1 MHKESTKIMNARTT
15 TFADVLRPTGK
26 RATQAYDLTIV
37 IGGSLIVALAAQI
50 AFRLPFSPVP
60 ITGQTFGVLLIGTL
74 LGRRRGVMSLLT
86 YLVEGLIGLPVF
98 AGGSSGLA
106 YMLGPTGGYLF
117 GFIAAAFLT
126 GWLAERRWDRH
137 VSTAVLS
144 MLIGNAA
151 IYTTGLGWLSI
162 YVPNQSVTSFG
173 AAPFLIGDIT
183 KIALAA
189 TLLPAGWKL
198 LNLARADSS

>member
-1 MHKESTKIMNARTT
+1 MNARTRT
-15 TFADVLRPTGK
+15 YADVLRPTRK
-26 RATQAYDLTIV
+26 WAAQAYDLTAV

-50 AFRLPFSPVP
+50 TIRLPFSPVP
-60 ITGQTFGVLLIGTL
+60 ITGQTFGVLLVGTL
-74 LGRRRGVMSLLT
+74 LGSRRGAMSLLT
-86 YLVEGLIGLPVF
+86 YLIEGLIGLPIF

-144 MLIGNAA
+144 MLVGNAV
-151 IYTTGLGWLSI
+151 IYATGLGWLSI
-162 YVPNQSVTSFG
+162 YVPNRSVASFG
-173 AAPFLIGDIT
+173 VVPFLIGDII

-189 TLLPAGWKL
+189 TVLPAGWKL
-198 LNLARADSS
+198 LNRTRADSS